1 MPHVH
6 HDGEDTLTV
15 LPDEQTAAGRL
26 AAMEKDLT
34 ARMAA
39 LEERLDKGEE
49 RIRRQ

>member
-26 AAMEKDLT
+26 AAMEKDLP
-34 ARMAA
+34 ARLAA
-39 LEERLDKGEE
+39 LEARLDKVEE
-49 RIRRQ
+49 RLSRP